1 MTVVDLVRPSATQP
15 GRSAGADRR
24 TGPIR
29 SGRPERLLQRGGLV
43 ALAVGAF
50 LLPWCVLLSLT
61 LPATMRA
68 QNWSLAW
75 VGLDG
80 AEAAAA
86 LATAW
91 LLARRDQRAG
101 LTALAGGTLLVVDAW
116 FDVCT
121 AAPGAD
127 QMMAV
132 AEALLV
138 ELPLA
143 ATAIWFA
150 VRLTRGTW

>member
-1 MTVVDLVRPSATQP
+1 MTVVDLARRW
-15 GRSAGADRR
+15 RSA
-24 TGPIR
+24 
-29 SGRPERLLQRGGLV
+29 RPERWLRPPERIGPARQARAAAAARQARLHWPSAPSCCPVR
-43 ALAVGAF
+43 ARSA
-50 LLPWCVLLSLT
+50 WT
-61 LPATMRA
+61 LPATLRA

-91 LLARRDQRAG
+91 LLARRDQRAAADRIG
-101 LTALAGGTLLVVDAW
+101 RGTLLVVDAW

-121 AAPGAD
+121 SAPGAD
-127 QMMAV
+127 QMLAV

-150 VRLTRGTW
+150 VRLTRRTW

>member
-1 MTVVDLVRPSATQP
+1 M
-15 GRSAGADRR
+15 
-24 TGPIR
+24 
-29 SGRPERLLQRGGLV
+29 
-43 ALAVGAF
+43 
-50 LLPWCVLLSLT
+50 LLSLT

-91 LLARRDQRAG
+91 LLTRRDQRAG
-101 LTALAGGTLLVVDAW
+101 LTALAGGTLLLVDAW

-121 AAPGAD
+121 SAPGAD
-127 QMMAV
+127 QMLAV
-132 AEALLV
+132 LRRLSSNCRWPLLQSGSR
-138 ELPLA
+138 P
-143 ATAIWFA
+143 
-150 VRLTRGTW
+150 G